1 MGYLNNS
8 TRVLD
13 AILTKKGREIL
24 STGGDFS
31 VSKFALGDDEIDYG
45 LWDTTHTKG
54 TDFYGAIID
63 NLPTLEPFND
73 PSEIMKYKLV
83 TRSEG
88 TRAMARLVENPTSS
102 QSNLNLLKWYSDED
116 ENTRITFSPG
126 FSPDLTGYFLGIGSV
141 FGVKHKQ
148 NINAGAFDYAGG
160 DIWPGTGHKSEF
172 YTITLL
178 DASVA
183 VLAPT
188 TGPGPFNDRITPPG
202 TETHQSDWIPY
213 VKIVQHV
220 SQTIKNVRKSNSGFR
235 KWDFGDDSGRILLYP
250 KQLSSTSSIAKT
262 SIIVTG
268 QKSGAVYEFDV
279 KVTYTEGSIA

>member
-1 MGYLNNS
+1 M
-8 TRVLD
+8 
-13 AILTKKGREIL
+13 
-24 STGGDFS
+24 
-31 VSKFALGDDEIDYG
+31 
-45 LWDTTHTKG
+45 
-54 TDFYGAIID
+54 
-63 NLPTLEPFND
+63 
-73 PSEIMKYKLV
+73 
-83 TRSEG
+83 
-88 TRAMARLVENPTSS
+88 
-102 QSNLNLLKWYSDED
+102 Q
-116 ENTRITFSPG
+116 G